1 MLAISRYVLL
11 SVVPV
16 LTLSLWSATTLEAEE
31 GASPFGGKH
40 VLVVGIDGTRPDSL
54 TAAKTPNLDRLIA
67 DGAVSYDAV
76 AGGEPEG
83 PKNQITVSGPG
94 WASVLTGVWD
104 DKHKIA
110 DNKFAE
116 NDLATYPHFFVRL
129 AEKAPTAQLASI
141 VDWAPIHEKILD
153 GATFSHTAKTDQ
165 ECADEANRLLRAS
178 DPDVLFLYFGDV
190 DHTGHASGFSPTN
203 PEYVGA
209 IEKVDAL
216 LGSVLETISMRPKFA
231 EENWLV
237 IVTTDHGGYQ
247 KSHGGQRPIERRIFF
262 IVSGKDAARGEF
274 SPGPGHVA
282 VAPTVFRF
290 LGIELDPAWGW
301 ESEPFGLKTD
311 E

>member
-1 MLAISRYVLL
+1 MIRFSIRIVSSLFALL
-11 SVVPV
+11 LLTGVVP
-16 LTLSLWSATTLEAEE
+16 LRADE
-31 GASPFGGKH
+31 GVSPFGGKH
-40 VLVVGIDGTRPDSL
+40 VLVVGIDGTRSDCL
-54 TAAKTPNLDRLIA
+54 TAANAPNLDRLIA
-67 DGAVSYDAV
+67 NGAVSYDGF
-76 AGGEPEG
+76 AGGEPTG

-116 NDLATYPHFFVRL
+116 NDLANYPHFFVRL
-129 AEKAPTAQLASI
+129 AQKVPSASLASI
-141 VDWAPIHEKILD
+141 VDWAPIHEHILD
-153 GATFSHTAKTDQ
+153 GATFSHTAKNDQ
-165 ECADEANRLLRAS
+165 EGVDEAIRLLRAS

-203 PEYVGA
+203 PEYVKA
-209 IEKVDAL
+209 IEKVDAQ
-216 LGSVLETISMRPKFA
+216 LGSVLETIEKRPKFA

-282 VAPTVFRF
+282 VPPTVFRF
-290 LGIELDPAWGW
+290 LGIDVDPAWGW
-301 ESEPFGLKTD
+301 ESEPFGLKK

>member
-1 MLAISRYVLL
+1 MHRPLSRI
-11 SVVPV
+11 VVALILFAGAMELRADEA
-16 LTLSLWSATTLEAEE
+16 LT
-31 GASPFGGKH
+31 PFGGKH
-40 VLVVGIDGTRPDSL
+40 VLVVGIDGTRPDCL
-54 TAAKTPNLDRLIA
+54 TAAKTPNLDRLISE
-67 DGAVSYDAV
+67 GAVSYDGF
-76 AGGEPEG
+76 AGGEATG

-104 DKHKIA
+104 NKHKIA

-129 AEKAPTAQLASI
+129 AEKVPSASLASI
-141 VDWAPIHEKILD
+141 VDWAPIHEHILD

-209 IEKVDAL
+209 IEKVDAQ
-216 LGSVLETISMRPKFA
+216 LGTVLETIEQRPKFA

-247 KSHGGQRPIERRIFF
+247 KSHGGQRPIERQIFF
-262 IVSGKDAARGEF
+262 IVSGEEAARGEI

-290 LGIELDPAWGW
+290 LGIDIDPAWGW
-301 ESEPFGLKTD
+301 EAEPFGLKT